1 MDGRRPSVS
10 SLRGIVAAAHP
21 QAAQA
26 GAAILRAGGNAFDA
40 AAATAAALNV
50 TEPYMSGLAGM
61 GMATCYIAAER
72 RVRTL
77 DFVTRVP
84 SEFPAG
90 RFASREELA
99 RGPIASGAPG
109 NLAGWCE
116 LVRCYGR
123 QSLAEV
129 FAPAIALARDGFP
142 LVEYNAS
149 AINETVAEFKGKHAF
164 YEDWARCYSDG
175 GNATVGTVLR
185 QPDLARS
192 FEAIAA
198 EGPRYLYGGALGKA
212 LVAHVRKLGGC
223 LTLDDLECVEP
234 VWLEPLT
241 AAYRDLDVHT
251 LPPPC
256 EGFQYLLTLRI
267 LDGFDIASLERN
279 GVEHLDAVY
288 RAIRI
293 AAGTRIAHNNPSA
306 ERLATLMSDVAV
318 KKQRKRVRDG
328 KPIDGPTEQF
338 VGAMQQHTTSF
349 SVADGDG
356 NVVCITQS
364 LGARFGCGVVVP
376 GYGVCLNNFLYWG
389 EVDMR
394 GPNAL
399 RPGGKLALPMAP
411 SIATRNGRPVLALGT
426 PGSYGICQTQPQA
439 LIQHV
444 DFGLGIQ
451 EAIEAPR
458 ARLWDGTAR
467 AGGIA
472 RLCRHHRL
480 ALPTRPRGRS
490 GGGVDD
496 GGRRHAGYRDRS
508 GHRRDDRRLRR
519 AARRLRGGGMREAA
533 RWHKIRPFCTA
544 GSRRS
549 GTSDARAPSTR

>member
-1 MDGRRPSVS
+1 VDGRRPSVS

-26 GAAILRAGGNAFDA
+26 GAAILRSGGNAFDA

-50 TEPYMSGLAGM
+50 VEPYMSGLAGM

-77 DFVTRVP
+77 DFITRVP

-90 RFASREELA
+90 RFTSREELS
-99 RGPIASGAPG
+99 RGPIATGTPG

-116 LVRCYGR
+116 LVRAYGTKP
-123 QSLAEV
+123 LADV

-142 LVEYNAS
+142 LVEYNVS
-149 AINETVAEFKGKHAF
+149 AINDTVAEFKGRHGF
-164 YEDWARCYSDG
+164 YDDWARTY
-175 GNATVGTVLR
+175 TVGGGDATLGGVLR
-185 QPDLARS
+185 QPDLARTY
-192 FEAIAA
+192 ETIAS
-198 EGPRYLYGGALGKA
+198 EGPRYLYGGALGQA
-212 LVAHVRKLGGC
+212 LVAHVRALGGC
-223 LTLDDLECVEP
+223 LTLADLESVAP
-234 VWLEPLT
+234 VWLDPLT
-241 AAYRDLDVHT
+241 AAYRGLEVHT

-267 LDGFDIASLERN
+267 LDGFKVGAMARN
-279 GVEHLDAVY
+279 GVDHLDTVY
-288 RAIRI
+288 RAIRL

-306 ERLATLMSDVAV
+306 ERLAALMSDGAV
-318 KKQRKRVRDG
+318 ETHCARVRDG
-328 KPIDGPTEQF
+328 RPIEGPTEQF
-338 VGAMQQHTTSF
+338 VGTMQQHTTSF

-364 LGARFGCGVVVP
+364 LGGKFGCGVVVP
-376 GYGVCLNNFLYWG
+376 GHGVCLNNFLYWG
-389 EVDMR
+389 EVDPR

-399 RPGGKLALPMAP
+399 RPGGLLALPMAP

-439 LIQHV
+439 LVQYV

-458 ARLWDGTAR
+458 ARLWDGRRVQVESRIQADIVAALCKRGHAAEATA
-467 AGGIA
+467 AWTPGVGGMHGIA
-472 RLCRHHRL
+472 INP
-480 ALPTRPRGRS
+480 ATDVMT
-490 GGGVDD
+490 GGCDP
-496 GGRRHAGYRDRS
+496 
-508 GHRRDDRRLRR
+508 RRDGFV
-519 AARRLRGGGMREAA
+519 AAA
-533 RWHKIRPFCTA
+533 
-544 GSRRS
+544 
-549 GTSDARAPSTR
+549 